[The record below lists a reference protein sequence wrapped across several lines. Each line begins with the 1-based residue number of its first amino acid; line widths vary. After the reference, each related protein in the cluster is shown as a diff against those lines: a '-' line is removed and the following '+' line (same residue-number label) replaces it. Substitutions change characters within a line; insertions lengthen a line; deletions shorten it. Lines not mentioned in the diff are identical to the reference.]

1 MVKSMHLTGRIEL
14 ATGLFT
20 SAGPKPQ
27 NDDCLGVHIPE
38 PALLPTKGIVA
49 CIADGVSAA
58 SAGKE
63 AAEAAVIGF
72 ITDYYETPE
81 SWEVKTA
88 GQRVLT
94 ALNRWLFSQ
103 GQGFSAAEKGCV
115 TTFTAL
121 VLKSQMAHIFHIG
134 DSRLYRLRGG
144 ELEQITLDHAS

>member
-1 MVKSMHLTGRIEL
+1 MHLTGRIGL

-20 SAGPKPQ
+20 ASGPKPH
-27 NDDCLGVHIPE
+27 NEDCLGVHIP
-38 PALLPTKGIVA
+38 PVTLLPTKGIVA

-63 AAEAAVIGF
+63 AAESAVIGF

-81 SWEVKTA
+81 AWEVKTA

-103 GQGFSAAEKGCV
+103 GQGFRAAEGVGLGVPIDICGRPRIASRRV
-115 TTFTAL
+115 STA
-121 VLKSQMAHIFHIG
+121 SGGRWRGAT
-134 DSRLYRLRGG
+134 SR
-144 ELEQITLDHAS
+144 